1 MAQIY
6 WQWLDQQPEY
16 TALTKKRD
24 KYREQFKKFDREAQR
39 SLRKSL
45 TFHACA
51 EKIEDGILEWQST
64 SEEDDRAMHRIYG
77 IHPELAVDGQADVMT
92 HLRQQAYK
100 HAAEAAKRN
109 EAARSS
115 QKAFEAVIEDISK
128 LCDKLKTKFNE
139 LEQKPE
145 SEPSK

>member
-1 MAQIY
+1 MAQTY
-6 WQWLDQQPEY
+6 WEWLNEQPEY
-16 TALTKKRD
+16 AALSKKRD
-24 KYREQFKKFDREAQR
+24 DYRKQFKQFGREAQR
-39 SLRKSL
+39 SLRKAL

-51 EKIEDGILEWQST
+51 EKIEESILEWQNT
-64 SEEDDRAMHRIYG
+64 SEENDSAMHRIYG
-77 IHPELAVDGQADVMT
+77 IHPELVVDGQADVMT
-92 HLRQQAYK
+92 HLRQQAYE

-115 QKAFEAVIEDISK
+115 QKAFEAVIDDIGK
-128 LCDKLKTKFNE
+128 LSEKLRAKFEE